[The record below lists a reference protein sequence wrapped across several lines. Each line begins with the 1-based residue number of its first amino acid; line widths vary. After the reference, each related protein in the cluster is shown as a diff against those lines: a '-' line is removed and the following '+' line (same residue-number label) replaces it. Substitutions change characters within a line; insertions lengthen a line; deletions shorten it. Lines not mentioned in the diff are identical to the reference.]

1 MYCQVISFKLTIV
14 CRLTFQRLDRP
25 VTQND
30 QYFKDI
36 KVTKT
41 NHTDTSSAEQNNK
54 KAPILGGHYLYAE
67 GPHHPASQK

>member
-1 MYCQVISFKLTIV
+1 
-14 CRLTFQRLDRP
+14 LDRP

-30 QYFKDI
+30 KYFKDI

-54 KAPILGGHYLYAE
+54 KAPILGGHDLYAE
-67 GPHHPASQK
+67 GPHHPAFQK